1 MFNKILPYSIFNKTM
16 GYIFLCAFF
25 LFIGKWLSS
34 FYFYDEELGIRIILE
49 SKGDGYFYLPYV
61 KALSS
66 LNFSNSFDPNVL
78 NLMNISLPIGAIFF
92 HSIFFSLFG
101 IGSFIFL
108 EFICIFLFLV
118 ILNFIFHKFGLS
130 KILSLTLSISVF
142 ILFLLADQIKFDYI
156 IYLQRISEIFN
167 LRFPRPLVVNL
178 FFYSFILFLISLN
191 KKNIYDYKNFIILSI
206 ILSLSF
212 TSFYYI
218 FVIEV
223 ITFILFLI
231 YKFNIK
237 FLFKDKIKF
246 YLISVFVFLLLSSPF
261 LLNLYFV
268 EPDYNERL
276 CIIDLSLNRKMIII
290 DHLFKG
296 LIKLEFLIIFFSIS
310 FLTFYINKKKIQNL
324 ELNNI
329 LYIIF
334 ISSIISPFAF
344 ILVSPKSCLV
354 YHFNNYIII
363 SSIISLF
370 FLFVTL
376 LKNICDKYLAN
387 KKVNKKIYLIIII
400 ILISSFNFKIFYD
413 HRSNYEN
420 KTYKDFRNH
429 LNLTVIELNKLKIS
443 EKKLSLATFNDRL
456 MIWGIMNNV
465 QDIKLISG
473 QIVSKTHDMIEND
486 LMSFFKSF
494 NLNENDFIDFF
505 ANKKKNWRYLNSKTQ
520 SFFWMRYSAN
530 SLKTHGDSKKFD
542 PVVLDFIN
550 NTSPLYAQSL
560 IIPNDEF
567 ERLRLKFIN
576 FENNFYKLPI
586 IVSINIEEAQ
596 FFNKNKLIE
605 LNYCLVNKSKNYVIY
620 KLKNNLIKCK
630 N

>member
-1 MFNKILPYSIFNKTM
+1 M
-16 GYIFLCAFF
+16 
-25 LFIGKWLSS
+25 
-34 FYFYDEELGIRIILE
+34 
-49 SKGDGYFYLPYV
+49 
-61 KALSS
+61 
-66 LNFSNSFDPNVL
+66 
-78 NLMNISLPIGAIFF
+78 
-92 HSIFFSLFG
+92 
-101 IGSFIFL
+101 
-108 EFICIFLFLV
+108 
-118 ILNFIFHKFGLS
+118 
-130 KILSLTLSISVF
+130 
-142 ILFLLADQIKFDYI
+142 
-156 IYLQRISEIFN
+156 
-167 LRFPRPLVVNL
+167 
-178 FFYSFILFLISLN
+178 
-191 KKNIYDYKNFIILSI
+191 
-206 ILSLSF
+206 
-212 TSFYYI
+212 
-218 FVIEV
+218 
-223 ITFILFLI
+223 
-231 YKFNIK
+231 
-237 FLFKDKIKF
+237 
-246 YLISVFVFLLLSSPF
+246 
-261 LLNLYFV
+261 
-268 EPDYNERL
+268 
-276 CIIDLSLNRKMIII
+276 
-290 DHLFKG
+290 
-296 LIKLEFLIIFFSIS
+296 
-310 FLTFYINKKKIQNL
+310 
-324 ELNNI
+324 
-329 LYIIF
+329 
-334 ISSIISPFAF
+334 
-344 ILVSPKSCLV
+344 
-354 YHFNNYIII
+354 
-363 SSIISLF
+363 
-370 FLFVTL
+370 
-376 LKNICDKYLAN
+376 
-387 KKVNKKIYLIIII
+387 
-400 ILISSFNFKIFYD
+400 ISSFNFKIFYD

-486 LMSFFKSF
+486 LMSFFKAF

-550 NTSPLYAQSL
+550 NSSPLYAQSL
-560 IIPNDEF
+560 IIPNNEF